1 MTISFPM
8 VCGEKKKKGNKKK
21 REKQV
26 ATIGRLST
34 VEKKKNEN
42 LKKKGRKGNSVDC
55 WHDFPPQ
62 LILKILVNEISVNE
76 IFGIFQYR
84 KIP

>member
-42 LKKKGRKGNSVDC
+42 LKKKEEKETQSTVGMTFLLN
-55 WHDFPPQ
+55 
-62 LILKILVNEISVNE
+62 
-76 IFGIFQYR
+76 
-84 KIP
+84 